1 MIKRN
6 LLLILLTALVGIAVF
21 NASSSDEQVNTI
33 SDINN
38 GIEVNSLKQVPSLS
52 IEEIKTEFVILNLWA
67 SWCIPCQ
74 NEVDELL
81 KISEQSNITVIGI
94 LVDDSVSNGR
104 EFIKDNKITYKN
116 VLEEEESDI
125 VLSQFSWTGIPTT
138 LVLDRNLS
146 ILHTLNGCLLY
157 TSPSPRDRTRSRMP
171 SSA

>member
-6 LLLILLTALVGIAVF
+6 LLLILLTALVGIAVL

-38 GIEVNSLKQVPSLS
+38 GIEVDSLKQLNSLS

-94 LVDDSVSNGR
+94 LVDDSASNGR

-146 ILHTLNGCLLY
+146 ILHTLNGEITANEIIEL
-157 TSPSPRDRTRSRMP
+157 TK
-171 SSA
+171 

>member
-6 LLLILLTALVGIAVF
+6 LLLILLTALIGIAVL

-38 GIEVNSLKQVPSLS
+38 GIEVDSLKQLHSLS
-52 IEEIKTEFVILNLWA
+52 IEESKTEFVILNLWA

-94 LVDDSVSNGR
+94 LVDDSASNGR

-125 VLSQFSWTGIPTT
+125 VLSQFNWTGIPTT

-146 ILHTLNGCLLY
+146 ILHTLNGEITANEIIEL
-157 TSPSPRDRTRSRMP
+157 TK
-171 SSA
+171 

>member
-38 GIEVNSLKQVPSLS
+38 GIEVDSLKQVPSLS

-74 NEVDELL
+74 NEVDELI

-94 LVDDSVSNGR
+94 LVDDSASNGE

-146 ILHTLNGCLLY
+146 ILHTLNGEITANEIIEL
-157 TSPSPRDRTRSRMP
+157 TK
-171 SSA
+171 

>member
-6 LLLILLTALVGIAVF
+6 LLLILLTALVGIAVL
-21 NASSSDEQVNTI
+21 NASSSDEQINTI

-38 GIEVNSLKQVPSLS
+38 GIKVDSLKQVHSLS
-52 IEEIKTEFVILNLWA
+52 IDEIKTEFVILNLWA

-81 KISEQSNITVIGI
+81 KISEQPNITVIGI
-94 LVDDSVSNGR
+94 LVDDSTSNGR

-116 VLEEEESDI
+116 ILEEAESDI
-125 VLSQFSWTGIPTT
+125 VLSQFNWTGIPTT

-146 ILHTLNGCLLY
+146 ILHTLNGEIAADEIIEL
-157 TSPSPRDRTRSRMP
+157 TK
-171 SSA
+171 

>member
-6 LLLILLTALVGIAVF
+6 LLLILLTSLVGVAVL
-21 NASSSDEQVNTI
+21 NASSSNEQINTI

-38 GIEVNSLKQVPSLS
+38 GIEVDSLKQVPSLS

-81 KISEQSNITVIGI
+81 TISEQSNITVIGI
-94 LVDDSVSNGR
+94 LVDDSASNGR

-116 VLEEEESDI
+116 ILEEEDSDI
-125 VLSQFSWTGIPTT
+125 VLSQFNWTGIPTT

-146 ILHTLNGCLLY
+146 ILHTLNGEITANEIIEL
-157 TSPSPRDRTRSRMP
+157 TK
-171 SSA
+171 

>member
-6 LLLILLTALVGIAVF
+6 LLLILLTALVGIAVL

-38 GIEVNSLKQVPSLS
+38 GIKVDSLKQVHSLS

-81 KISEQSNITVIGI
+81 KISRQSNITVIGI
-94 LVDDSVSNGR
+94 LVDDSASNGR
-104 EFIKDNKITYKN
+104 EFIKENSITYKN
-116 VLEEEESDI
+116 ILEEAESDI
-125 VLSQFSWTGIPTT
+125 VLSQFNWTGIPTT

-146 ILHTLNGCLLY
+146 ILHTLNGEITANEIIEL
-157 TSPSPRDRTRSRMP
+157 TK
-171 SSA
+171 

>member
-6 LLLILLTALVGIAVF
+6 LLLMLLTALVGIAVL
-21 NASSSDEQVNTI
+21 NSSSSDEQVNTI

-38 GIEVNSLKQVPSLS
+38 GIKVESLKQLHSLS

-94 LVDDSVSNGR
+94 LVDDSASNGK

-116 VLEEEESDI
+116 ILEEAESDI
-125 VLSQFSWTGIPTT
+125 VLSQFNWTGIPTT

-146 ILHTLNGCLLY
+146 ILHTLNGEITANEIIEL
-157 TSPSPRDRTRSRMP
+157 TK
-171 SSA
+171 

>member
-6 LLLILLTALVGIAVF
+6 LLLILLTALVGIAVI

-38 GIEVNSLKQVPSLS
+38 GIEVDSLKQVHSLN

-94 LVDDSVSNGR
+94 LVDDSASNGR
-104 EFIKDNKITYKN
+104 EFIKENSITYKN
-116 VLEEEESDI
+116 ILEEAESDI
-125 VLSQFSWTGIPTT
+125 VLSQFNWTGIPTT
-138 LVLDRNLS
+138 LVLDKNLS
-146 ILHTLNGCLLY
+146 ILHTFNGEITANEIIEL
-157 TSPSPRDRTRSRMP
+157 TK
-171 SSA
+171 

>member
-38 GIEVNSLKQVPSLS
+38 GIEVDSLKQVPSLN

-94 LVDDSVSNGR
+94 LVDDSASNGR

-146 ILHTLNGCLLY
+146 ILHTLNGEITANEIIEL
-157 TSPSPRDRTRSRMP
+157 TK
-171 SSA
+171 

>member
-6 LLLILLTALVGIAVF
+6 LLLILLTALVGIAVL

-38 GIEVNSLKQVPSLS
+38 GIEVDSLKQVPSLS

-81 KISEQSNITVIGI
+81 KIAEQSNITVIGI

-146 ILHTLNGCLLY
+146 ILHTLNGEITANEIIEL
-157 TSPSPRDRTRSRMP
+157 TK
-171 SSA
+171 

>member
-6 LLLILLTALVGIAVF
+6 LLLILLTALIGIAVF

-38 GIEVNSLKQVPSLS
+38 GIEVDSLKQVPSLS

-81 KISEQSNITVIGI
+81 KISEQTNITVIGI
-94 LVDDSVSNGR
+94 LVDDSASNGR

-146 ILHTLNGCLLY
+146 ILHTLNGEITANEIIEL
-157 TSPSPRDRTRSRMP
+157 TK
-171 SSA
+171 

>member
-6 LLLILLTALVGIAVF
+6 LLLILLTALIGIAVF

-38 GIEVNSLKQVPSLS
+38 GIEVDSLKQVPSLS
-52 IEEIKTEFVILNLWA
+52 IEEIETEFVILNLWA

-94 LVDDSVSNGR
+94 LVDDSASNGR

-146 ILHTLNGCLLY
+146 ILHTLNGEITANEIIEL
-157 TSPSPRDRTRSRMP
+157 TK
-171 SSA
+171 

>member
-38 GIEVNSLKQVPSLS
+38 GIEVDSLKQVPSLS

-94 LVDDSVSNGR
+94 LVDDSASNGR
-104 EFIKDNKITYKN
+104 EFIKENKITYKN

-146 ILHTLNGCLLY
+146 ILHTLNGEITANEIIEL
-157 TSPSPRDRTRSRMP
+157 TK
-171 SSA
+171 

>member
-38 GIEVNSLKQVPSLS
+38 GIEVDSLKQLNSLS

-94 LVDDSVSNGR
+94 LVDDSASNAR
-104 EFIKDNKITYKN
+104 EFIEDNRITYKN
-116 VLEEEESDI
+116 ILEEEETDI
-125 VLSQFSWTGIPTT
+125 VLSQINWTGIPTT
-138 LVLDRNLS
+138 LVLDRSLS
-146 ILHTLNGCLLY
+146 ILHTFNGEITANEIIEL
-157 TSPSPRDRTRSRMP
+157 TK
-171 SSA
+171 

>member
-6 LLLILLTALVGIAVF
+6 LLLILLTALIGIAVF

-38 GIEVNSLKQVPSLS
+38 GIEVDALKQVPSLS

-94 LVDDSVSNGR
+94 LVDDSASNGR

-146 ILHTLNGCLLY
+146 ILHTLNGEITANEIIEL
-157 TSPSPRDRTRSRMP
+157 TK
-171 SSA
+171 

>member
-6 LLLILLTALVGIAVF
+6 ILLILLTALVGIAVL
-21 NASSSDEQVNTI
+21 NASSSDEQINTI

-38 GIEVNSLKQVPSLS
+38 GIKVDSLKQVHSLS
-52 IEEIKTEFVILNLWA
+52 IDEIKTEFVILNLWA

-94 LVDDSVSNGR
+94 LVDDSASNGR

-116 VLEEEESDI
+116 ILEEDESDI

-138 LVLDRNLS
+138 LVLDSNLS
-146 ILHTLNGCLLY
+146 ILHTLNGEITANEIIEL
-157 TSPSPRDRTRSRMP
+157 TK
-171 SSA
+171 

>member
-38 GIEVNSLKQVPSLS
+38 GIEVNSLKQIPSLG

-94 LVDDSVSNGR
+94 LVDDSASNGR

-146 ILHTLNGCLLY
+146 ILHTLNGEITANEIIEL
-157 TSPSPRDRTRSRMP
+157 TK
-171 SSA
+171 

>member
-38 GIEVNSLKQVPSLS
+38 GIEVDSLKQVPSLS

-94 LVDDSVSNGR
+94 LVDDSASNGK

-116 VLEEEESDI
+116 ILEEEESDI
-125 VLSQFSWTGIPTT
+125 VLSQFNWTGIPTT

-146 ILHTLNGCLLY
+146 ILHTLNGEITANEIIEL
-157 TSPSPRDRTRSRMP
+157 TK
-171 SSA
+171 

>member
-38 GIEVNSLKQVPSLS
+38 GIEVDSLKQVPSLS

-94 LVDDSVSNGR
+94 LVDDSASNGK

-116 VLEEEESDI
+116 ILEEAESDI
-125 VLSQFSWTGIPTT
+125 VLSQFNWTGIPTT

-146 ILHTLNGCLLY
+146 ILHTLNGEITANDIIEL
-157 TSPSPRDRTRSRMP
+157 TK
-171 SSA
+171 

>member
-6 LLLILLTALVGIAVF
+6 LLLIFLTGLIGIAVL
-21 NASSSDEQVNTI
+21 NATNSDEQTNTI

-38 GIEVNSLKQVPSLS
+38 GIEVDSLKQVHSLN

-94 LVDDSVSNGR
+94 LVDDSASNGR

-146 ILHTLNGCLLY
+146 ILHTLNGEITANEIIEL
-157 TSPSPRDRTRSRMP
+157 TK
-171 SSA
+171 

>member
-6 LLLILLTALVGIAVF
+6 LLLILLTALVGIAVL
-21 NASSSDEQVNTI
+21 NASSSNEQVNTI

-38 GIEVNSLKQVPSLS
+38 GIEVDSLKQVHSLS

-94 LVDDSVSNGR
+94 LVDDSASNGR

-146 ILHTLNGCLLY
+146 ILHTLNGEITANEIIEL
-157 TSPSPRDRTRSRMP
+157 TK
-171 SSA
+171 

>member
-6 LLLILLTALVGIAVF
+6 LLLILLTALVGIAVL
-21 NASSSDEQVNTI
+21 NASSSEEQVNTI

-38 GIEVNSLKQVPSLS
+38 GIKVDSLKQVPSLS
-52 IEEIKTEFVILNLWA
+52 IEEIETEFVILNLWA

-94 LVDDSVSNGR
+94 LVDDSASNGK

-116 VLEEEESDI
+116 ILEEAESDI
-125 VLSQFSWTGIPTT
+125 VLSQFNWTGIPTT
-138 LVLDRNLS
+138 LVLDRTLS
-146 ILHTLNGCLLY
+146 ILHTLNGEITANEIIEL
-157 TSPSPRDRTRSRMP
+157 TK
-171 SSA
+171 

>member
-38 GIEVNSLKQVPSLS
+38 GIEVDSLKQLHSLN

-94 LVDDSVSNGR
+94 LVDDSASNGK

-116 VLEEEESDI
+116 ILEEAESDI
-125 VLSQFSWTGIPTT
+125 VLSQFNWTGIPTT

-146 ILHTLNGCLLY
+146 ILHTLNGEL
-157 TSPSPRDRTRSRMP
+157 T
-171 SSA
+171 ANEIIE

>member
-38 GIEVNSLKQVPSLS
+38 GIEVDSLKQVPSLS

-94 LVDDSVSNGR
+94 LVDDSASNGR
-104 EFIKDNKITYKN
+104 EFIEDNRITYKN
-116 VLEEEESDI
+116 ILEEEETDI
-125 VLSQFSWTGIPTT
+125 VLSQFNWTGIPTT

-146 ILHTLNGCLLY
+146 ILHTLNGEITANEIIEL
-157 TSPSPRDRTRSRMP
+157 TK
-171 SSA
+171 

>member
-6 LLLILLTALVGIAVF
+6 LLLILLTALVGIAVL
-21 NASSSDEQVNTI
+21 NASSSEEQVNTI

-38 GIEVNSLKQVPSLS
+38 GIEVDSLKQVPSLS

-94 LVDDSVSNGR
+94 LVDDSASNGR

-116 VLEEEESDI
+116 ILEEGESDI
-125 VLSQFSWTGIPTT
+125 VLSQFNWTGIPTT

-146 ILHTLNGCLLY
+146 ILHTLSGEITANEIIEL
-157 TSPSPRDRTRSRMP
+157 TK
-171 SSA
+171 

>member
-38 GIEVNSLKQVPSLS
+38 GIKVDSLKQVSSLS
-52 IEEIKTEFVILNLWA
+52 IEEIKIEFVILNLWA

-74 NEVDELL
+74 NGVDELL
-81 KISEQSNITVIGI
+81 KISEQTNITVIGI
-94 LVDDSVSNGR
+94 LVDDSASNGR

-146 ILHTLNGCLLY
+146 ILHTLNGEITANEIIEL
-157 TSPSPRDRTRSRMP
+157 TK
-171 SSA
+171 

>member
-38 GIEVNSLKQVPSLS
+38 GIEVDSLKQVPSLS

-94 LVDDSVSNGR
+94 LVDDSASNGR

-116 VLEEEESDI
+116 ILEEAESDI
-125 VLSQFSWTGIPTT
+125 VLSQFNWTGIPTT

-146 ILHTLNGCLLY
+146 ILHTLNGEITANEIIEL
-157 TSPSPRDRTRSRMP
+157 TK
-171 SSA
+171 

>member
-38 GIEVNSLKQVPSLS
+38 GIEVDSLKQVPSLS
-52 IEEIKTEFVILNLWA
+52 IEEIKTEFIILNLWA

-94 LVDDSVSNGR
+94 LVDDSASNGR

-146 ILHTLNGCLLY
+146 ILHTLNGEITANEIIEL
-157 TSPSPRDRTRSRMP
+157 TK
-171 SSA
+171 

>member
-6 LLLILLTALVGIAVF
+6 LLLILLTALVGIAVL
-21 NASSSDEQVNTI
+21 NASSSDEQVTTI

-38 GIEVNSLKQVPSLS
+38 GIKVDSLKQVHTLS

-94 LVDDSVSNGR
+94 LVDDSASNGK

-116 VLEEEESDI
+116 ILEEAESDI
-125 VLSQFSWTGIPTT
+125 VLSQFNWTGIPTT

-146 ILHTLNGCLLY
+146 ILHTLNGEITANEIIEL
-157 TSPSPRDRTRSRMP
+157 TK
-171 SSA
+171 

>member
-38 GIEVNSLKQVPSLS
+38 GIEVDSLKQVPSLN

-146 ILHTLNGCLLY
+146 ILHTLNGEITANEIIEL
-157 TSPSPRDRTRSRMP
+157 TK
-171 SSA
+171 